1 MPKIGEKFIGTPRHL
16 PSKSGSM
23 LKLPPKGSAIKIL
36 PPKPIE
42 GQEGSGQKV
51 LKIKMV
57 RGNSQMGGATPLVRS
72 SSKSK
77 IAESPTIPPKMR
89 LKLKPRSSSR
99 VKESKP

>member
-1 MPKIGEKFIGTPRHL
+1 
-16 PSKSGSM
+16 
-23 LKLPPKGSAIKIL
+23 
-36 PPKPIE
+36 
-42 GQEGSGQKV
+42 
-51 LKIKMV
+51 
-57 RGNSQMGGATPLVRS
+57 MGGATPLVRS